1 MTPPTKNIPKPNRIM
16 IPEVQN
22 WLREHPT
29 KGAAAFRVHG
39 RSMRPF
45 LDDGRDMV
53 ILVPPCAEK
62 LHRGDVVLAEVA
74 HEHYV
79 LHRLIRREG
88 DLITLKGD
96 GNAVGTEQ
104 CHVKDVIGV
113 ATGFLRKGRTKPDS
127 VTGWKW
133 RTYSKIWMALSPI
146 RRYLLAIHRRIFLR
160 LSLPHPHKEL
170 SEATPTDTQR
180 ETPTETPIA
189 TPTTPSDTNHINAQI
204 MRKKTGFILR
214 DVCGEKVIIAE
225 GLENLD
231 FSKLINL
238 NESAA
243 LIWNGLGEEDF
254 SVEQAAD
261 ILCREY
267 EVDREQA
274 IADAGQL
281 LDEWREQGLIE

>member
-1 MTPPTKNIPKPNRIM
+1 MTTPTKNIPKPNRIM

-62 LHRGDVVLAEVA
+62 LRRGDVVLAEVA
-74 HEHYV
+74 PEFYV
-79 LHRLIRREG
+79 LHRLIRRDG
-88 DLITLKGD
+88 NALTLKGD
-96 GNAVGTEQ
+96 GNVAGTEQ
-104 CHVKDVIGV
+104 CCVADIIGV

-133 RTYSKIWMALSPI
+133 RTYSALWMALTPI
-146 RRYLLAIHRRIFLR
+146 RRYLLAIHRHIFLR
-160 LSLPHPHKEL
+160 LSLPHPQETKPETAP
-170 SEATPTDTQR
+170 STTETPPITTEATPN
-180 ETPTETPIA
+180 
-189 TPTTPSDTNHINAQI
+189 TNHKSSQL
-204 MRKKTGFILR
+204 MRKKTGFMLR

-243 LIWNGLGEEDF
+243 LIWNELGEDEF
-254 SVEQAAD
+254 GVEQAAD

-267 EVDREQA
+267 EVSREQA
-274 IADAGQL
+274 IADAQQL
-281 LDEWREQGLIE
+281 LDEWCKQGLIE